1 MHKSTF
7 CWLGAV
13 RVPIFCFND
22 SAWVVQCVRNLRWT
36 KPFSSSCNAL
46 SGIVVS
52 FMSIFWTWG
61 GGARLSRRLLR
72 RPTSRIQAARMLRKA
87 IDVGVSLNLIGMF
100 LTLLGA
106 EQTVGVLAI
115 KVLTARP
122 WNNPGS
128 PFMASFD
135 GSLQPLDILDCFG

>member
-1 MHKSTF
+1 M
-7 CWLGAV
+7 A
-13 RVPIFCFND
+13 
-22 SAWVVQCVRNLRWT
+22 
-36 KPFSSSCNAL
+36 
-46 SGIVVS
+46 GIAVS

-72 RPTSRIQAARMLRKA
+72 RPTSRIQAAKMLRKA

-128 PFMASFD
+128 PFMANFD
-135 GSLQPLDILDCFG
+135 GALQPLDILVVQANTNSLFSHFCSLVSLLYLTRYVKKLDPPSEEDNERRIK